1 MIDLAHAIRFSRR
14 GLRRLTA
21 PLAIAA
27 ASAIAQAAEPAPVPR
42 ISDVF
47 NIPVA
52 SMYPYDRYDFRFK
65 VTLPA
70 IVESES
76 MVAAGLSVGYTDG
89 GIKYNDWK
97 SVLFWDHSD
106 DGEPSR
112 KTFTSRVPA
121 FYGSVAYKSR
131 VFLSTGNGGY
141 RVVDRDPAVPDR
153 SVGLGAGH
161 LLGDISDRYI
171 IFHTRDAYYDGTDLK
186 FVDSQSLALVGTVR
200 TKIRT
205 ARVAIGKNEIYLAS
219 EKNGTVKLHRLA
231 MPDFSQSTVVKAKLT
246 GVAGSFSWIEH
257 FSPLY
262 AVAVNKAG
270 REIVVRWSDPLNGGK
285 IRLYQAPVRP
295 RSNWFE
301 TEGRLGVIGTHPDL
315 WASHVRFHANGSY
328 DFEPAGMPR
337 GFHRLGFHSFGPQ
350 SVFIAGP
357 TNTSVFQ
364 SLAPWCH
371 RVRLAPG
378 RQLYVAPAVADER
391 DGELR
396 FRVSL
401 DRASDAPVTFDYQA
415 ASRSAKAGEDFT
427 PVSGSKT
434 LAAGE
439 TETFVSVPLIED
451 LTIERPE
458 TLELQITG
466 LSGAFCDDLR
476 TPGRI
481 RGSGM
486 RVVAIEDGT
495 VPPMLDGSVPTTG
508 GVHTL
513 DFPGGSVVARDHGF
527 SQFVPIVGN
536 AGSYYY
542 ARGQRLGTD
551 QFVLCQFD
559 PARGELTE
567 VFDHESPRR
576 PVGDQLIVRE
586 SAGYVRYGFF
596 DGFPVVSMKN
606 LTAIK
611 GGGAQTLVV
620 PSERTTGDLGFAVE
634 WADPAK
640 ATGPVSFSL
649 TPAGDI
655 AFHIDPPDNS
665 TGASDRNPSIF
676 VTLSRGGTASTSRQR
691 TGITLADPVTAVTT
705 PDR

>member
-1 MIDLAHAIRFSRR
+1 
-14 GLRRLTA
+14 
-21 PLAIAA
+21 
-27 ASAIAQAAEPAPVPR
+27 
-42 ISDVF
+42 
-47 NIPVA
+47 
-52 SMYPYDRYDFRFK
+52 
-65 VTLPA
+65 
-70 IVESES
+70 
-76 MVAAGLSVGYTDG
+76 
-89 GIKYNDWK
+89 
-97 SVLFWDHSD
+97 
-106 DGEPSR
+106 
-112 KTFTSRVPA
+112 
-121 FYGSVAYKSR
+121 
-131 VFLSTGNGGY
+131 
-141 RVVDRDPAVPDR
+141 
-153 SVGLGAGH
+153 
-161 LLGDISDRYI
+161 
-171 IFHTRDAYYDGTDLK
+171 
-186 FVDSQSLALVGTVR
+186 
-200 TKIRT
+200 
-205 ARVAIGKNEIYLAS
+205 
-219 EKNGTVKLHRLA
+219 
-231 MPDFSQSTVVKAKLT
+231 
-246 GVAGSFSWIEH
+246 
-257 FSPLY
+257 
-262 AVAVNKAG
+262 
-270 REIVVRWSDPLNGGK
+270 
-285 IRLYQAPVRP
+285 
-295 RSNWFE
+295 
-301 TEGRLGVIGTHPDL
+301 
-315 WASHVRFHANGSY
+315 
-328 DFEPAGMPR
+328 
-337 GFHRLGFHSFGPQ
+337 
-350 SVFIAGP
+350 
-357 TNTSVFQ
+357 
-364 SLAPWCH
+364 
-371 RVRLAPG
+371 
-378 RQLYVAPAVADER
+378 
-391 DGELR
+391 
-396 FRVSL
+396 
-401 DRASDAPVTFDYQA
+401 VTFDYQA

-439 TETFVSVPLIED
+439 TETFVTVPLIED

>member
-1 MIDLAHAIRFSRR
+1 MSDTVHPAYRGRLRALAA
-14 GLRRLTA
+14 T
-21 PLAIAA
+21 LAVAA
-27 ASAIAQAAEPAPVPR
+27 ASEVLQAAEPAPIPR

-52 SMYPYDRYDFRFK
+52 TMYPYDRYDFRFK

-70 IVESES
+70 IIESES
-76 MVAAGLSVGYTDG
+76 MVAAGLSVGYIDG
-89 GIKYNDWK
+89 GIRYNDWK
-97 SVLFWDHSD
+97 SVLFWDHANG
-106 DGEPSR
+106 GEPVR

-121 FYGSVAYKSR
+121 YYGSVAYKSR
-131 VFLSTGNGGY
+131 IFLSTGNGGY
-141 RVVDRDPAVPDR
+141 RIVDRDPAVQDR

-161 LLGDISDRYI
+161 LLGAISDRYI

-186 FVDSQSLALVGTVR
+186 FVDPQSLALVGTVR

-205 ARVAIGKNEIYLAS
+205 ARVAIGENEIYLAS

-231 MPDFSQSTVVKAKLT
+231 MPDFSRSTVVKAKLT
-246 GVAGSFSWIEH
+246 GVAGSFSWIDH
-257 FSPLY
+257 FSPLH
-262 AVAVNKAG
+262 AVAINKAG
-270 REIVVRWSDPLNGGK
+270 REVVIRWSDPLNGGK

-301 TEGRLGVIGTHPDL
+301 TEGRLGVIGTQPDL
-315 WASHVRFHANGSY
+315 WVSHVRFHANGTY

-337 GFHRLGFHSFGPQ
+337 GFQRLGFHSFGPQ

-357 TNTSVFQ
+357 TNTSVLQ
-364 SLAPWCH
+364 SPADWCH

-378 RQLYVAPAVADER
+378 RQLYVEPAVADER

-401 DRASDAPVTFDYQA
+401 DRASDTPVTFDYQA
-415 ASRSAKAGEDFT
+415 ASRSAMAGLDFT

-434 LAAGE
+434 LAPGE
-439 TETFVSVPLIED
+439 TETFVTVPLIED
-451 LTIERPE
+451 LMIERPE

-513 DFPGGSVVARDHGF
+513 DFPGGSVVAREHGF
-527 SQFVPIVGN
+527 SQFVPIAGN

-567 VFDHESPRR
+567 VFDHEAPRK

-596 DGFPVVSMKN
+596 DGFPVVSMKD

-611 GGGAQTLVV
+611 GGGAQTLIV
-620 PSERTTGDLGFAVE
+620 PGERSTGDLGFAVE

-640 ATGPVSFSL
+640 AAGPVSFSL

-655 AFHIDPPDNS
+655 AFHIDPPDNG
-665 TGASDRNPSIF
+665 TGASDKNPSIF

-691 TGITLADPVTAVTT
+691 TGFTLADPVTAVT
-705 PDR
+705 PLDR